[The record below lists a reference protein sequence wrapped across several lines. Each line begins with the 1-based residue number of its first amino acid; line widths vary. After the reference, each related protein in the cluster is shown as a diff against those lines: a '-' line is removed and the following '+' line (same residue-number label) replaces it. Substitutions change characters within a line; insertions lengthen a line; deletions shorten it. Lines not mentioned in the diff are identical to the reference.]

1 MINKIIFLLLGCLL
15 VFSNACSA
23 DEPGNDTLVGEYE
36 TLQKSFQEKAKL
48 IDSREGYKKF
58 IAEKKEQ
65 LETLLKKIEGAKAN
79 DSVMLVHGEI
89 LSDLEKYDTALEKFN
104 ALINKNSPLI
114 PKAKFGKV
122 KTMLAQGSTDEA
134 LPIFEEIKD
143 KIEKDNTYYQIISE
157 FAFSGKDIEKRINY
171 SKEFIDNAPGSRE
184 FVMFKGYMYE
194 NLADIEK
201 NRGNLPKAL
210 EILEEGIAK
219 ATDNR
224 VKDSLTSTLKQLKL
238 LGTPAP
244 EISAKTWTN
253 SESMKLVDLKGK
265 VVVID
270 FWAPW
275 CGPCRQVIP
284 TLVKSYNQLK
294 DKGLMVIGF
303 TRLYGNYSDEIE
315 NKGTVKPEEE
325 KTLINEFLKRNNIP
339 YPIAIAESKEIFNTY
354 AVSGIPTM
362 VLIDKEGIIRD
373 IRVGS
378 GDEEALEAKI
388 KDMLK

>member
-1 MINKIIFLLLGCLL
+1 MIKKIIFLLLGCLL

-23 DEPGNDTLVGEYE
+23 DEPGNNPLTVEYE
-36 TLQKSFQEKAKL
+36 TLLKSFQEKAKL

-65 LETLLKKIEGAKAN
+65 LEALLKKVESAKIS
-79 DSVMLVHGEI
+79 DSVILVHGEI
-89 LSDLEKYDTALEKFN
+89 LSDLEKYDAAQEKFN
-104 ALINKNSPLI
+104 TLINKESSLI
-114 PKAKFGKV
+114 TKAKFGKV
-122 KTMLAQGSTDEA
+122 KTMLAQEKVDEA

-143 KIEKDNTYYQIISE
+143 KIEKDNTYYQVISE

-171 SKEFIDNAPGSRE
+171 SKEFIDNAPGSKE
-184 FVMFKGYMYE
+184 FVMFKGYMFE

-210 EILEEGIAK
+210 EILEDGIAK

-238 LGTPAP
+238 LDTPAP
-244 EISAKTWTN
+244 EISAETWTN
-253 SESMKLVDLKGK
+253 SESMKLADLKGK

-275 CGPCRQVIP
+275 CGPCRRVIP
-284 TLVKSYNQLK
+284 TLVKSYNLLK
-294 DKGLMVIGF
+294 DKGLVVIGF

-315 NKGTVKPEEE
+315 NKGAVKPDEE
-325 KTLINEFLKRNNIP
+325 KALISEFLKRNNIP
-339 YPIAIAESKEIFNTY
+339 YPIAIAESKSMFDTY

-362 VLIDKEGIIRD
+362 VIIDKEGIIRD

-378 GDEEALEAKI
+378 GDEEALETKI